1 MESPNPPSNPA
12 FDTIERA
19 ALEAACAD
27 DGDPAESRDDREV
40 APEVGGENTG
50 RGEEISG
57 AAIQQYLNA
66 IGARR
71 LLTADEEYRCATL
84 ARTGDF
90 PARQRMIEHN
100 LRLVVSIAKNY
111 VNRGVALLDLIEEG
125 NLGLIRALEKFE
137 PERGFRFSTYAT
149 WWIRQSV
156 ERAIINQ
163 ARIVRLPLHVV
174 REVNQVLR
182 AKRVLE
188 SDRVAGG
195 GIGDARIED
204 IAHLVGKSVKE
215 IADIL
220 QLSEFPASLDVPLQ
234 GSAGA
239 SLLDLLADHG
249 AQAPDA
255 RFQHAQQ
262 VALVREWLVRLPAK
276 QRLVIERRYGL
287 DSRDPATLEDLAGE
301 LGLTRER
308 VRQIQQEGLER
319 LKRALSARGLGRDTV
334 L

>member
-1 MESPNPPSNPA
+1 MERPKFSADPG
-12 FDTIERA
+12 FDAIGVAPREVSYGG
-19 ALEAACAD
+19 
-27 DGDPAESRDDREV
+27 DGDPAEPHDDLEG
-40 APEVGGENTG
+40 APEAGGENAE
-50 RGEEISG
+50 RGEETRG
-57 AAIQQYLNA
+57 EAIQQYLNA
-66 IGARR
+66 IGARH
-71 LLTADEEYRCATL
+71 LLTADEEYRCAKL

-111 VNRGVALLDLIEEG
+111 ANRGVALLDLIEEG

-149 WWIRQSV
+149 WWIRQAV

-163 ARIVRLPLHVV
+163 ARTVRLPLHVV

-182 AKRVLE
+182 ARRALE
-188 SDRVAGG
+188 SERYADG

-204 IAHLVGKSVKE
+204 IAHLVGKSVKQ

-220 QLSEFPASLDVPLQ
+220 QLSEGPASLDVPLD
-234 GSAGA
+234 GRPGV

-249 AQAPDA
+249 AQAPEA
-255 RFQHAQQ
+255 RFQHAQM
-262 VALVREWLVRLPAK
+262 VALVRQWLVRLPAK